1 MLNMLMI
8 FLSRSPDE
16 ESEEEILEGS
26 PPDPEQQQQPGQTT
40 SHDNTGQVDPE
51 EENTD
56 DEIERVMNANK
67 AFTDNNDKTSPK
79 NGGRSSKSGNCLY
92 L

>member
-1 MLNMLMI
+1 MLMI
-8 FLSRSPDE
+8 FLSRAADE

-26 PPDPEQQQQPGQTT
+26 PPGPEQQQQPGQTT
-40 SHDNTGQVDPE
+40 SHDTGQVDPE

>member
-1 MLNMLMI
+1 MLKMLMI

-26 PPDPEQQQQPGQTT
+26 PPDQEQQQQPRQTT
-40 SHDNTGQVDPE
+40 SQDNGHVDPE

-67 AFTDNNDKTSPK
+67 VFTHNNDKTSP
-79 NGGRSSKSGNCLY
+79 NGGRNSKSGNCL
-92 L
+92 